1 MSWFREQFTFSDLQ
15 RLLFRLSEHVR
26 AFQGLTPAEISD
38 LLGSSE
44 KCTFAPGVHIVKEGN
59 VGTHMYI
66 ILSGEARVLKSGRD
80 GPVELARL
88 VGADSFGEMALADN
102 EARSASVVADSDCV
116 LVRINDQ
123 IINTRPEIGLKVYRN
138 ITKVLSARLRTADE
152 LLAWRL

>member
-1 MSWFREQFTFSDLQ
+1 MSWIREQFTFSDLQ
-15 RLLFRLSEHVR
+15 RLLFRLAEHVR

-44 KCTFAPGVHIVKEGN
+44 KCTFVPGAYIVKEGN

-66 ILSGEARVLKSGRD
+66 ILSGEARVMKSGRE
-80 GPVELARL
+80 GEVELARL
-88 VGADSFGEMALADN
+88 APADSFGEMALADN

-123 IINTRPEIGLKVYRN
+123 IINSRPDIGLKVYRN
-138 ITKVLSARLRTADE
+138 ITKVLSTRLRAADE